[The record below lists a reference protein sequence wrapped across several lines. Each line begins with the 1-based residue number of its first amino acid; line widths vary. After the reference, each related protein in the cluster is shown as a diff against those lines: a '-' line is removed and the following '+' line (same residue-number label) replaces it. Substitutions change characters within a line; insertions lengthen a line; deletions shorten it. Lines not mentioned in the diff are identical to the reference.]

1 MDAPQVAAA
10 PEPAMPAGM
19 RRSWSRIEIVG
30 MVLLVGT
37 SALLLVNPK
46 ALGDFFDAA
55 INEARPIIVD
65 VFLTGYV
72 GFAIIASVI
81 AGRLL
86 ERLGLTDALLRIFVP
101 ILSRLGVNP
110 TVAAPGVYN
119 IIGDINASGI
129 IAGPVVQK
137 SGATIDEQ
145 KIAVATMVQV
155 QQSLATF
162 ILGIVAVTAAGVWAF
177 PVVLLA
183 VFAPLFVVPFVLSK
197 TLYRDVHPVEL
208 TELPR
213 FTPTGNLLEVLYD
226 SAQEGV
232 RLLLLVIIPA
242 AGAFYAVVGA
252 LKYLGIWQPFE
263 TAVSSV
269 LSFALI
275 DPVSGLQAIFV
286 APTLAMATL
295 LDSTGVPATHVVGS
309 FVLASSG
316 LPLSLIFGQI
326 PLVWSQASD
335 LSKTQAI
342 EAAVVGMVL
351 RVLTAVG
358 IAALSVVLLL
368 PR

>member
-1 MDAPQVAAA
+1 MDASQVAAVPDTAGPA
-10 PEPAMPAGM
+10 PLRG
-19 RRSWSRIEIVG
+19 SWSRIEIVG
-30 MVLLVGT
+30 MVLLLGT
-37 SALLLVNPK
+37 SALLFLNPK

-55 INEARPIIVD
+55 INEARPIVVD

-86 ERLGLTDALLRIFVP
+86 ERLGMTDALLRIFVP
-101 ILSRLGVNP
+101 ILSRMGVNP

-145 KIAVATMVQV
+145 KIAVATMVQI

-162 ILGIVAVTAAGVWAF
+162 ILGIIAVTAVGVWAF
-177 PVVLLA
+177 PVVVLA
-183 VFAPLFVVPFVLSK
+183 VFAPLIVVPFVLSK
-197 TLYRDVHPVEL
+197 TIYRDVRPVQL

-213 FTPTGNLLEVLYD
+213 FTPSGNLLEVLYD

-242 AGAFYAVVGA
+242 AGAFYAIVGA
-252 LKYLGIWQPFE
+252 LKYLGVWQPFE
-263 TAVSSV
+263 SVVSSV
-269 LSFALI
+269 LSFLLI
-275 DPVSGLQAIFV
+275 DPTSGIQSIFV

-295 LDSTGVPATHVVGS
+295 LASTGVPATHVVGS

-326 PLVWSQASD
+326 PLVWSQSSG
-335 LSKTQAI
+335 LSKGQAI
-342 EAAVVGMVL
+342 EAAVVGMLL

-358 IAALSVVLLL
+358 IAALSAVLIF

>member
-1 MDAPQVAAA
+1 MTASELAASQQPAVSEAPSR
-10 PEPAMPAGM
+10 P
-19 RRSWSRIEIVG
+19 WSRIE
-30 MVLLVGT
+30 LVGLVILIG
-37 SALLLVNPK
+37 SAVMLFVNPK

-86 ERLGLTDALLRIFVP
+86 ERLGMTDALLRIFVP
-101 ILSRLGVNP
+101 ILSRMGVNP
-110 TVAAPGVYN
+110 TVVAPGVYN

-129 IAGPVVQK
+129 IAGPVTKK
-137 SGATIDEQ
+137 SGATIHEQ

-162 ILGIVAVTAAGVWAF
+162 ILGIVAVTAVGVWAF

-183 VFAPLFVVPFVLSK
+183 VFAPLVVVPFVLSK
-197 TLYRDVHPVEL
+197 TIYRDVRPVKI

-242 AGAFYAVVGA
+242 AGAFYALVGA

-263 TAVSSV
+263 SAVSSV

-275 DPVSGLQAIFV
+275 DPVSGIQSIFV

-295 LDSTGVPATHVVGS
+295 LESTGVPATHVVGS

-316 LPLSLIFGQI
+316 LPLSVIFGQI
-326 PLVWSQASD
+326 PLVWSEASD

-358 IAALSVVLLL
+358 IAALSVVLLFQ
-368 PR
+368 P

>member
-1 MDAPQVAAA
+1 MSERPATEQPADSAA
-10 PEPAMPAGM
+10 PSRP
-19 RRSWSRIEIVG
+19 WTRIEIVG
-30 MVLLVGT
+30 LAILLG
-37 SALLLVNPK
+37 SAVMLFVSPK
-46 ALGDFFDAA
+46 TLGDFFDAA

-81 AGRLL
+81 AGRIL
-86 ERLGLTDALLRIFVP
+86 ERLGMTDALLRIFVP

-119 IIGDINASGI
+119 IIGDINAAGI
-129 IAGPVVQK
+129 IAGPVTQK

-177 PVVLLA
+177 PIVLLA
-183 VFAPLFVVPFVLSK
+183 VFAPLIVVPFVLSK
-197 TLYRDVHPVEL
+197 TIYRDVHPVKI

-213 FTPTGNLLEVLYD
+213 FTPSGNLLEVLYE

-252 LKYLGIWQPFE
+252 LKYLGVWQPFE
-263 TAVSSV
+263 SAVSSV
-269 LSFALI
+269 LSFLLI
-275 DPVSGLQAIFV
+275 DPTTGIQSIFV
-286 APTLAMATL
+286 APTLAMGTL
-295 LDSTGVPATHVVGS
+295 LESTGVPASHVVGS

-326 PLVWSQASD
+326 PLIWSTSSD
-335 LSKTQAI
+335 LTKGQAI
-342 EAAVVGMVL
+342 EAAVIGTVL
-351 RVLTAVG
+351 RFLTATG
-358 IAALSVVLLL
+358 LAALATVLIFQ
-368 PR
+368 PRI